1 MKYHTDVSLPF
12 YVLDIIVFL
21 NALPLVS
28 KCNDYQKPERQWRT
42 SPAPR
47 APPWAL
53 CSHKNVSY
61 LDNSFVLHLYCTAFN
76 EVVHNHLKA
85 CKSFLFCVLPRKLSA
100 AFSFILLAQ
109 VITSFSYAK
118 INLTH
123 IHWFLRKR
131 NCRHQIIPK
140 MHLIPSVLLIVCE
153 ELDSTLVQTSASPSL
168 QLKCYFPV
176 NITRFLFYSL
186 KKLTTF
192 KRCHLFY

>member
-1 MKYHTDVSLPF
+1 MFLTSLRISTRCL
-12 YVLDIIVFL
+12 YYQNAMIIKNLSASGERVLRLV
-21 NALPLVS
+21 PLHGHSAVT
-28 KCNDYQKPERQWRT
+28 KMCPIM
-42 SPAPR
+42 
-47 APPWAL
+47 
-53 CSHKNVSY
+53 
-61 LDNSFVLHLYCTAFN
+61 DNSFVLHLYCTVFN
-76 EVVHNHLKA
+76 EVVHNDLKA

-140 MHLIPSVLLIVCE
+140 MHLIPSALLIVCE

-168 QLKCYFPV
+168 LLKCYFPV